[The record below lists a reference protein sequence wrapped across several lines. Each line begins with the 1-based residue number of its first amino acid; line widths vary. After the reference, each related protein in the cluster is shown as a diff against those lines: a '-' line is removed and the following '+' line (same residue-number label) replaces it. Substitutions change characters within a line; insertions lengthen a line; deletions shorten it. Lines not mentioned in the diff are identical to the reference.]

1 MQEKRPWIVTF
12 GPWIGAILAYIVIS
26 QAVGYIT
33 DTQSQI
39 RREAR
44 EQQTAEFLAG
54 EAQDEV
60 DADAAPAGTEVDL
73 GEEVVE
79 EVDLEDEAES
89 ANDEAVEDE
98 ATPDEPAN
106 DEAANGEPD
115 NGEPTEGDTATDDT
129 AADDTANG
137 EEPDSGDA
145 ESEDVNG
152 EETDG
157 EETEA
162 DAS

>member
-12 GPWIGAILAYIVIS
+12 GPWIGAILVYIVIS

-33 DTQSQI
+33 DTKSQM

-60 DADAAPAGTEVDL
+60 DADATPAGTEVDL

-79 EVDLEDEAES
+79 EADLEDET
-89 ANDEAVEDE
+89 VEDE
-98 ATPDEPAN
+98 ATQDEATQDEPAN
-106 DEAANGEPD
+106 GEPA
-115 NGEPTEGDTATDDT
+115 EGDT
-129 AADDTANG
+129 AADDTATDEAANG

-145 ESEDVNG
+145 ESEDVND
-152 EETDG
+152 EETDSEEADG